1 MTVSG
6 FWASVSVWMGL
17 SHVVGVVADMCTA
30 SGGGGSGGGD
40 GPCGPWVTPAQW
52 RNGSLAEGIA
62 CEAAFTIFGAAFS
75 AVTLGL
81 VLLVGLAGAGVFGA
95 LSYYT

>member
-1 MTVSG
+1 MFLAKTFKFLKNVNISVVVSTG
-6 FWASVSVWMGL
+6 
-17 SHVVGVVADMCTA
+17 C
-30 SGGGGSGGGD
+30 SGGGD

-62 CEAAFTIFGAAFS
+62 CEAAVAIFGAAFG